1 MKAYK
6 KWVLGFIIINLSV
19 FLLISMLVYI
29 LDPLQCFRRI
39 TCYEPSYSFRSRLM
53 IPGIIKNYDYDMV
66 IIGSSTSQNFKTS
79 VANELF
85 NAKSIKCAVAGA
97 SGKDMQLF
105 FNEIIK
111 KKRPKRVI
119 QGIDFTAYAG
129 PPDRLRDIW
138 PGYLYNMNCTNF
150 YKYFFDGYVIKKA
163 RKIDWASL
171 FDGKEHTFDHDRFSS
186 FGKKETPTYNRLVES
201 YYDVRYN
208 LTINDNFNAE
218 AKESFKVNF
227 IEEAK
232 KYPEIEFD
240 LFFPPYSIL
249 SWLKI
254 DKLNQDNVEK
264 YLQFRRFIVRE
275 CDMLENVKVFDFQAV
290 AEITHDLNSYY
301 DVTHYSHNTNQLLLK
316 LISENKNEVDLQQ
329 CLVNNSLLRGQ
340 MAKFQKEQLPEIGKS
355 HAEKQKGHKTADA
368 VVCMF

>member
-1 MKAYK
+1 
-6 KWVLGFIIINLSV
+6 
-19 FLLISMLVYI
+19 
-29 LDPLQCFRRI
+29 
-39 TCYEPSYSFRSRLM
+39 M

-79 VANELF
+79 VVNELF
-85 NAKSIKCAVAGA
+85 DAKSIKCAVAGA
-97 SGKDMQLF
+97 SGKDMQLI

-111 KKRPKRVI
+111 RKKPKRVI
-119 QGIDFTAYAG
+119 QGIDFTSYAG

-138 PGYLYNMNCTNF
+138 PDYLYNMNCTNF

-163 RKIDWASL
+163 RKIDWSTL

-186 FGKKETPTYNRLVES
+186 FAKKETPTYNRLVES
-201 YYDVRYN
+201 FYDVNYV
-208 LTINDNFNAE
+208 LIISDNFNAE

-232 KYPEIEFD
+232 EYPEIEFV

-254 DKLNQDNVEK
+254 EKLNQDDVDK

-275 CDMLENVKVFDFQAV
+275 CDMLKNVKVFDFQAV
-290 AEITHDLNSYY
+290 AEITHDLNNYY

-316 LISENKNEVDLQQ
+316 LISENENEVDLQQ
-329 CLVNNSLLRGQ
+329 CLINNALLRKQ
-340 MAKFQKEQLPEIGKS
+340 IVNFQNEQLPEIGKK
-355 HAEKQKGHKTADA
+355 ACRKTKGLKNG
-368 VVCMF
+368 

>member
-1 MKAYK
+1 
-6 KWVLGFIIINLSV
+6 
-19 FLLISMLVYI
+19 
-29 LDPLQCFRRI
+29 
-39 TCYEPSYSFRSRLM
+39 M
-53 IPGIIKNYDYDMV
+53 IPGIIKNYEYDMV

-97 SGKDMQLF
+97 SGKDMQLI

-111 KKRPKRVI
+111 KRKPKRVI
-119 QGIDFTAYAG
+119 QGIDFTSYAG
-129 PPDRLRDIW
+129 PPDRLRNMW
-138 PGYLYNMNCTNF
+138 PGYLYDMNCTNF
-150 YKYFFDGYVIKKA
+150 YKYFFDGYIIKKA
-163 RKIDWASL
+163 RKIDWGSL
-171 FDGKEHTFDHDRFSS
+171 FDGKEHKFDHDRFAS
-186 FGKKETPTYNRLVES
+186 FAKKEPPTYNRLVDS
-201 YYDVRYN
+201 FYDINYHAM
-208 LTINDNFNAE
+208 INDNFNAE

-249 SWLKI
+249 SWLKNE
-254 DKLNQDNVEK
+254 KTNQENIEN

-290 AEITHDLNSYY
+290 EEITHDLNNYY
-301 DVTHYSHNTNQLLLK
+301 DITHYSQNTNQLLLE

-329 CLVNNSLLRGQ
+329 CLANNALLRKQ
-340 MAKFQKEQLPEIGKS
+340 IVKFQKEQLPEIGKK
-355 HAEKQKGHKTADA
+355 HAGKQKDQKTADA
-368 VVCMF
+368 VSRMF